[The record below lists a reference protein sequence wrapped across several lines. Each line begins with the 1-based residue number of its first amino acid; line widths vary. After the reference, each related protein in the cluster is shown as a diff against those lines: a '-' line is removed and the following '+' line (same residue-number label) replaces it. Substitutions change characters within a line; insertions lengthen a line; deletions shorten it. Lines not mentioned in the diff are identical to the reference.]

1 MMDVRF
7 SPWLIRPLLIVGA
20 LVVFVFVVL
29 SWMHSNAIREEFLLP
44 TDNAGVYP
52 LTVESNDAGRVVVNR
67 TPESVRPGVWGLES
81 PDGYA
86 QVSTI
91 VRIGDDTVERGV
103 AAADGTISTGDQVR
117 MDTDAYPGD
126 PLVAHG
132 LGFEDFAIPSDIGP
146 HPAWFVDGRR
156 ATWVIFVHGEG
167 TDRLGE
173 SLRIMPRLVE
183 QGFPVLSMAYR
194 GDVGATPSDSG
205 MRMWGLTEWKDIDAA
220 VSAAQRKGAKDF
232 VLVGS
237 GAGASVV
244 ASYLHSADDIS
255 AIRGVVYD
263 SPVLD
268 LGGVV
273 KRWAGESGVPGPISW
288 FGRMLTRVRFGMEW
302 DELNQFER
310 TDEFDVPMLLL
321 VGDADPV
328 TPTDE
333 YVSFADELGDLV
345 VLERFVQGRH
355 TDLWNIDVARYL
367 DAVEAFL
374 LQIVGPE

>member
-1 MMDVRF
+1 MGFRF
-7 SPWLIRPLLIVGA
+7 SPWLIRPLLVIAG
-20 LVVFVFVVL
+20 LVVLTFVVL
-29 SWMHSNAIREEFLLP
+29 GWMHSNAIREEFLLP
-44 TDNAGVYP
+44 NSDTGEYP
-52 LTVESNDAGRVVVNR
+52 LTVESNDAGRVILNR
-67 TPESVRPGVWGLES
+67 TPESERPGVWGLES

-91 VRIGDDTVERGV
+91 VRIDDDTVERGATV
-103 AAADGTISTGDQVR
+103 ADGTISDGDQVR
-117 MDTDAYPGD
+117 MDADAYPGD
-126 PLVAHG
+126 PLIAHG
-132 LGFEDFAIPSDIGP
+132 LGFEDFAIPSEIGP

-194 GDVGATPSDSG
+194 GDEGATPSESG

-268 LGGVV
+268 LEGVV
-273 KRWAGESGVPGPISW
+273 TRWAGESGIPRPISW
-288 FGRMLTRVRFGMEW
+288 LGRMLTRVRFGMEW
-302 DELNQFER
+302 DELNQLER

-321 VGDADPV
+321 VGDSDPV
-328 TPTDE
+328 TPTEE
-333 YVSFADELGDLV
+333 YVSFADALGDLV
-345 VLERFVQGRH
+345 VMERFVQGGH
-355 TDLWNIDVARYL
+355 TDLWNIDVNRYL
-367 DAVEAFL
+367 DTVESFL